1 MDEETRA
8 ALGRQ
13 QAQIDALAS
22 FLGEVVAR
30 WAQGNRFDEKF
41 VQDAIQAA
49 YASAERGHERDRQP
63 RLDVMSLVHGSFD
76 HTALR
81 LAPGAPDK
89 PSS

>member
-1 MDEETRA
+1 MDDETRA
-8 ALGRQ
+8 ELARQ
-13 QAQIDALAS
+13 QAQIDVLAS
-22 FLGEVVAR
+22 FLGEVLAR
-30 WAQGNRFDEKF
+30 WAQGNRFDVKF

-49 YASAERGHERDRQP
+49 YARAERGLEQDRQP
-63 RLDVMSLVHGSFD
+63 RIDVMSLVHGSFD